1 MAKQVDPEVA
11 TPPAKRRWN
20 KKQRSIIAAIAV
32 VVLAAASGGAWL
44 FMGETSATHTADA
57 PAPIKSQLKS
67 KPTAPPV
74 FVTLD
79 PFVVNLAGDVQ
90 HYLQVGIDLRVAE
103 SSVSDQIK
111 AYLPEIRNGVLLLLS
126 SKAVEDLA
134 SIEQKNHLRAQIREI
149 VNQPLG
155 VHTPAP
161 QSGAGAAPAPGEAQQ
176 AGEAHAADAEEPT
189 EFEEDAGVVDVLLTS
204 FVIQ

>member
-1 MAKQVDPEVA
+1 MAKQVDTEVVA
-11 TPPAKRRWN
+11 EPAKPRRS
-20 KKQRSIIAAIAV
+20 KKQLLIIAGIAV
-32 VVLAAASGGAWL
+32 LMLAVGGGGAWL
-44 FMGETSATHTADA
+44 LTGKKSETHTADA
-57 PAPIKSQLKS
+57 PDAVKPKPKPKLKPS
-67 KPTAPPV
+67 APPV

-111 AYLPEIRNGVLLLLS
+111 VHLPEIRNGVLLLLS

-134 SIEQKNHLRAQIREI
+134 SIEQKNALRAQIREV
-149 VNQPLG
+149 VNKPLG
-155 VHTPAP
+155 IHTPAP
-161 QSGAGAAPAPGEAQQ
+161 KNGAVPAAEPAEQG
-176 AGEAHAADAEEPT
+176 GEAHAADAEEPL
-189 EFEEDAGVVDVLLTS
+189 EFEEDTGVVEVLLTS